1 MTSAAAIDPPTRLTL
16 RVGPGSAADF
26 EVWRWALSPM
36 WDADVLA
43 PRSRADFSMQACS
56 SIFGGLSVGRARMSA
71 AARYRRGRRE
81 IARSSGDQIMVIV
94 YDGAGP
100 ELRTGRHELMGRSGD
115 ITLLDL
121 SRPAEF
127 AVGASACMTCMLPR
141 TMLESLLPT
150 LDDLH
155 GMVLPEGSGFNA
167 LLRPQIHFLEAHA
180 AEFSESQRQNVVQG
194 LAHLVAA
201 AADPS
206 YEARPAADRAVFA
219 VRFRQVREM
228 IDAHLADRALGPEF
242 LARHFHLSRAS
253 LYRMFEPAGGVAAYI
268 LRRRLMRAHR
278 DLTDPVLFGLRI
290 NEIAD
295 RWGFTGHAVFSR
307 AYRNHYGMQPSE
319 ARANAGANTP
329 RDPGDE
335 SFGVLNRWLLG
346 CRA

>member
-1 MTSAAAIDPPTRLTL
+1 
-16 RVGPGSAADF
+16 
-26 EVWRWALSPM
+26 
-36 WDADVLA
+36 
-43 PRSRADFSMQACS
+43 
-56 SIFGGLSVGRARMSA
+56 
-71 AARYRRGRRE
+71 
-81 IARSSGDQIMVIV
+81 MVIV

-242 LARHFHLSRAS
+242 LARHFTCRVHRSTGCSSR
-253 LYRMFEPAGGVAAYI
+253 PAALLPIFLGGA
-268 LRRRLMRAHR
+268 
-278 DLTDPVLFGLRI
+278 
-290 NEIAD
+290 
-295 RWGFTGHAVFSR
+295 
-307 AYRNHYGMQPSE
+307 
-319 ARANAGANTP
+319 
-329 RDPGDE
+329 
-335 SFGVLNRWLLG
+335 
-346 CRA
+346 